1 MFPDTQERAS
11 SCAAGGHG
19 SADETTQD
27 QKSIA
32 KKRSY
37 IELST
42 LKNGLYFTTVKL
54 KELATE
60 YQETVAKY
68 KAKQSKLVG
77 EIVGIAATYAP
88 ILEDW
93 NGVIAHL
100 DVIIRYVSRT

>member
-1 MFPDTQERAS
+1 MLANAKVLTRIP
-11 SCAAGGHG
+11 
-19 SADETTQD
+19 QD
-27 QKSIA
+27 QKFIA
-32 KKRSY
+32 KKRMY
-37 IELST
+37 VELST
-42 LKNGLYFTTVKL
+42 LKTGLFFTTVKL

-100 DVIIRYVSRT
+100 DVIIRYVWHVWTRRGLG